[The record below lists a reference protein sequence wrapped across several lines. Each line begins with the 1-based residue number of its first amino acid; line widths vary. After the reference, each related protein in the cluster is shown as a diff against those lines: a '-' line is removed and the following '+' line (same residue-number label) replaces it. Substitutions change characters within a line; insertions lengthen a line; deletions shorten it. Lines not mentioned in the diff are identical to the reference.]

1 LAKAT
6 GDVIGW
12 LNSDDL
18 YTPGSLAAV
27 SAAFADPQVMWV
39 VGRYQIIDPI
49 GNVIRS
55 SVVRYKQRSLNR
67 YSYRKLLRENFI
79 AQPSVFWRRE
89 FGQRVGL
96 LDQSLHHAMDYDLWL
111 RMGKLCDPLIFPKV
125 LSQFRLH
132 PQSKSGRLTRERFNE
147 DYQVALRYLDGDP
160 ISRWAHFLNNEKIVW
175 AYRVMSMVG
184 K

>member
-1 LAKAT
+1 
-6 GDVIGW
+6 
-12 LNSDDL
+12 
-18 YTPGSLAAV
+18 
-27 SAAFADPQVMWV
+27 
-39 VGRYQIIDPI
+39 
-49 GNVIRS
+49 
-55 SVVRYKQRSLNR
+55 
-67 YSYRKLLRENFI
+67 
-79 AQPSVFWRRE
+79 
-89 FGQRVGL
+89 VGL